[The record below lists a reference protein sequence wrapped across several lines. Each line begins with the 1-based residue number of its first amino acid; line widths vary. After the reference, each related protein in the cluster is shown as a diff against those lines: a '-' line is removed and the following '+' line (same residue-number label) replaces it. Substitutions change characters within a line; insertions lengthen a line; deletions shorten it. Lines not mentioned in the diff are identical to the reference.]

1 MPAGFFSDVGLL
13 SFNKLQPLV
22 GRLFFFFSLIKK
34 MDLCVVVIIPRPMV
48 QLGKLM
54 GTTSL
59 NWSSETPNSH
69 ALQALLVFG
78 TFRNCNYSS
87 HENSN
92 LGCGEISA
100 ITYQLYHT
108 CWWSILELHVVKSH
122 DRQKV
127 VYKLWGIK
135 SKDKIEEI

>member
-1 MPAGFFSDVGLL
+1 MFFQV
-13 SFNKLQPLV
+13 
-22 GRLFFFFSLIKK
+22 FFFFFFLFSFFFLIFLRQEKG
-34 MDLCVVVIIPRPMV
+34 DSRVAVIVPCPTI
-48 QLGKLM
+48 QLSKPM
-54 GTTSL
+54 GTTSS
-59 NWSSETPNSH
+59 NWSSKTPNPH
-69 ALQALLVFG
+69 IPQALLVFG
-78 TFRNCNYSS
+78 TSRNCNYSS